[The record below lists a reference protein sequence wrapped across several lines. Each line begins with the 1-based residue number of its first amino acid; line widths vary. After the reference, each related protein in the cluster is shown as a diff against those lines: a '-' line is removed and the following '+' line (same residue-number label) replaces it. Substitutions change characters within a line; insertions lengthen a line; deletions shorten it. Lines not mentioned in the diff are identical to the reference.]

1 VIACAVWYL
10 AAFSIRIPP
19 RRDFHDLGVFAFS
32 GRLSRER
39 IAKHSGQI
47 TNSRKEVMEVK
58 EALALI
64 VAVCVLAYVCAQML
78 LAALQPLLVTLSG
91 HAR

>member
-1 VIACAVWYL
+1 VV
-10 AAFSIRIPP
+10 
-19 RRDFHDLGVFAFS
+19 
-32 GRLSRER
+32 
-39 IAKHSGQI
+39 
-47 TNSRKEVMEVK
+47 EVK
-58 EALALI
+58 EALSLI

>member
-1 VIACAVWYL
+1 
-10 AAFSIRIPP
+10 
-19 RRDFHDLGVFAFS
+19 
-32 GRLSRER
+32 
-39 IAKHSGQI
+39 
-47 TNSRKEVMEVK
+47 MK
-58 EALALI
+58 EALSLI